1 MAQTQATQYK
11 RIWSPVRQQ
20 AADSFLLLMIASFAV
35 TVIVTRVF
43 LQLSGYPQI
52 GGGGTFH
59 IAHLLWGGL
68 LLFVALV
75 TLLLLANHWVLWLAA
90 LAGGIGVGLFID
102 EVGKFITSSND
113 YFFPLAFPIIY
124 AFLLACVWLY
134 VRVRRAQPRDT
145 RTLLYHALE
154 DLKQVLD
161 NDLDPFERRELVS
174 ELNLVVKQAQDVNE
188 RNLAKALLSFVQA
201 EETRLARE
209 PNAVERA
216 WVWAKFVA
224 AHWPA
229 RRTFK
234 WLLVA
239 GFALAGINAVFQ
251 IGALLA
257 WVSGL
262 LNGIQVPEFVI
273 VNGKSA
279 YAVNDPTLLLIYQ
292 VANIVTGIL
301 MGVAALLLAFGR
313 ERRGL
318 RVGTLALL
326 VSLTIVNL
334 LTFYFSQLYAIGVA
348 LAQLVLLLGATLYR
362 WRFYLNK

>member
-1 MAQTQATQYK
+1 MAQTHATQYK

-20 AADSFLLLMIASFAV
+20 AADSFLILMIASFAV

-68 LLFVALV
+68 LLFIALVAL
-75 TLLLLANHWVLWLAA
+75 LLWSNHWVLWFAA

-113 YFFPLAFPIIY
+113 YFFPLAFPIMY
-124 AFLLACVWLY
+124 AFLLACIWLY
-134 VRVRRAQPRDT
+134 LRVRRAQPRDT

-161 NDLDPFERRELVS
+161 NDLDPFEHQELVS
-174 ELNLVVKQAQDVNE
+174 ELSLVVKQAQDMNE
-188 RNLAKALLSFVQA
+188 RNLANALLSFVQA

-216 WVWAKFVA
+216 WSRMRFIA
-224 AHWPA
+224 AHWPT
-229 RRTFK
+229 RRVFK

-251 IGALLA
+251 IGALFA
-257 WVSGL
+257 WVSGV
-262 LNGIQVPEFVI
+262 LNGIQAPEFVI
-273 VNGKSA
+273 VNGKSE
-279 YAVNDPTLLLIYQ
+279 YAVNDPTLLLVYQ
-292 VANIVTGIL
+292 VANIVIGIL
-301 MGVAALLLAFGR
+301 MGVAALFLVFGR

-318 RVGTLALL
+318 RFGTFAL
-326 VSLTIVNL
+326 VISLTVVNL
-334 LTFYFSQLYAIGVA
+334 LTFYYSQLYAIGVA
-348 LAQLVLLLGATLYR
+348 LAQLTLLMGALIYR
-362 WRFYLNK
+362 WRFYLHK